1 MARIL
6 FTFLFTT
13 IMTITALGQGQNQP
27 EIAAACSLSISQ
39 APVIRGI
46 RLGMKPDEWL
56 KLFPGSSRDEKIKAI
71 LDLPPRYPSYGAS
84 TIQFDPPSLPN
95 SSGFKY
101 LPREEFLGVDR
112 VILQFIDNQIFGF
125 QIDYARTSGGEYPW
139 DDISQLITIFSD
151 TFNLPKIS
159 AWEKN
164 DNRIAILRC
173 SGFDL
178 QLDTLHITPKVY
190 LSSKPNFTQIIQQ
203 RREADKQKARAA
215 FKP

>member
-1 MARIL
+1 MAIIL
-6 FTFLFTT
+6 FTSLFTAA
-13 IMTITALGQGQNQP
+13 MTVIALSQGQNQP
-27 EIAAACSLSISQ
+27 ETAAACSLSLAQ

-46 RLGMKPDEWL
+46 RLGMKPDVWL
-56 KLFPGSSRDEKIKAI
+56 KLFPGSSQNEKIKAI

-101 LPREEFLGVDR
+101 LPREEFLGVNS
-112 VILQFIDNQIFGF
+112 VILPLIDNQIFGF
-125 QIDYARTSGGEYPW
+125 QIEYARTFDGEYPW

-151 TFNLPKIS
+151 TFKLPKIS

-203 RREADKQKARAA
+203 RREADKQKARSA